1 VALGQYL
8 SVIRTAG
15 PSDPRA
21 HGAAHGSRLYTELL
35 IVDEA
40 DRLKTAG
47 LEQLRDHHDRSQMGM
62 ILIGMP
68 GIEKRLARYPSS
80 TAGSGS
86 STNTGHCQSANSPSS
101 CNATGRHSA

>member
-1 VALGQYL
+1 MALGQYL

-86 STNTGHCQSANSPSS
+86 STNTGHCQPASSPSS